1 MADKR
6 CFPKTS
12 TWIVAQT
19 IDYIGLGGMFAVL
32 LLCSILS
39 PSVVAQVAG
48 GTVSG
53 SVIDPAGSAVPNA
66 EVVIL
71 NPATGITRA
80 LTTNESGFFSVPN
93 LIPAIYEV
101 KVSSNG
107 FTTLIEKVELKV
119 GSEVQ
124 LNFQLKVG
132 DVKEQVVIDA
142 DTTAIDQTSSTLN
155 ATVQEKTIREL
166 PLNGR
171 DWTQLGTLEPG
182 VHTIE
187 AQTAISTGSNGRAN
201 RGWGTQMSIGGNRP
215 QQNVYRL
222 DGIIINDY
230 AGSGPGSVLGSVS
243 GVDAIQEFS
252 VVTGN
257 ASADYG
263 RTSGGVINAVTRSGQ
278 NQVHGSAYEFLRN
291 SALDAR
297 NFFDGATVP
306 PFKRNQFGASV
317 GGPIYLPRFGEGGP
331 AIGYNGKN
339 RTFFFF
345 DYEGLRQDLGS
356 TTLNTVPSRAA
367 RTGQLTSGKVTID
380 PKIIPFLN
388 LFPLP
393 NSGENGDTGFF
404 SFASQAI
411 TTSNF
416 FTGRIDHKFS
426 EKNSAHAT
434 FLVDNSETTGPDS
447 FNFVLIGGK
456 SQRRHVSIEDT
467 YILSPS
473 LINIARVGYNRSV
486 SLAPISV
493 NPIDQRAADTSLG
506 FLPSR
511 AVGGISIS
519 GITTFIGGLGSIA
532 EADYHYNSYQFY
544 DDVVYTH
551 KDHSFKFGV
560 TAERIQSNEF
570 SVTDA
575 SGRFTFGSLQSFL
588 TNRPT
593 SFNASIP
600 SAAPTIY
607 LRQTVFGAYA
617 QDDYRVR
624 PNLTL
629 NLGVRY
635 EMATVPTEKFNHLSN
650 LASLTAA
657 QPQVGSPYF
666 KNPTLLNFAPRVGFS
681 WDPFKDGKTAI
692 RGGFGI
698 YDTLPLTYQ
707 FELLVVNDAPIFQ
720 SGAVTTLAQGSFP
733 TAAFASLT
741 GNDLRYAYIQP
752 DPKRSYVEQW
762 NLNIQ
767 RQLPAGI
774 VLQAGYIGQHG
785 VHQPFRTTDANI
797 VLPTM
802 TAQGLVWPTPRATGT
817 RLNTKVGTINA
828 LAWLST
834 NSYNAMNLRISR
846 DHKGIRVGFAYTWSK
861 SIDTSS
867 SSITGANF
875 NNSIVGPFLFF
886 PQLMRGLSDFDVR
899 HNAVFN
905 YLWEIPHPG
914 FAKGFA
920 KSLSDGWQLGGIF
933 RIASGLPFTPTIG
946 GDPLGLRN
954 SATLGFPD
962 RVDSPA
968 CANPVNPGD
977 PIHYIKTECFVVPQP
992 GTRLGNSGRNIAIG
1006 PGIRTFDLSIVKNT
1020 HFGDRFNLQF
1030 RTEVFNAF
1038 NHTNFAV
1045 PDRTSSQ
1052 LFTQTLLPIATAGRL
1067 NGTSTTSR
1075 QIQFGLKLLW

>member
-1 MADKR
+1 MIWNCSFTGIIGAALV
-6 CFPKTS
+6 CLALSTS
-12 TWIVAQT
+12 T
-19 IDYIGLGGMFAVL
+19 
-32 LLCSILS
+32 S
-39 PSVVAQVAG
+39 AQVAG
-48 GTVSG
+48 GTISG
-53 SVIDPAGSAVPNA
+53 TVIDPSGGAVPNA
-66 EVVIL
+66 QVTIR
-71 NPATGITRA
+71 NPATGVSRA
-80 LTTNESGFFSVPN
+80 MITNESGFFSAPN
-93 LIPAIYEV
+93 LMPASYEV
-101 KVSSNG
+101 TTSASG
-107 FTTLIEKVELKV
+107 FTTVLEKLELKV
-119 GSEVQ
+119 GTEAQ
-124 LNFQLKVG
+124 LNIHLNVG
-132 DVKEQVVIDA
+132 DVKEQVIVDA
-142 DTTAIDQTSSTLN
+142 GTPAIDQTSSTLN
-155 ATVQEKTIREL
+155 ATVTEKTIREL

-297 NFFDGATVP
+297 NFFDGPTVP
-306 PFKRNQFGASV
+306 PFKRNQFGASI
-317 GGPIYLPRFGEGGP
+317 GGPVYLPSFGEGGP
-331 AIGYNGKN
+331 AIGYKGNN

-356 TTLNTVPSRAA
+356 TTINTVPSRAA
-367 RTGQLTSGKVTID
+367 RTGQLTSGKVNVD
-380 PKIIPFLN
+380 SKIVPFLS

-411 TTSNF
+411 TTTNF

-426 EKNSAHAT
+426 EANSAHGT

-447 FNFVLIGGK
+447 SNFVLIGGK
-456 SQRRHVSIEDT
+456 SQRRHISIEDT
-467 YILSPS
+467 YILNPS

-493 NPIDQRAADTSLG
+493 NPIDSRAADTSLG
-506 FLPSR
+506 FLPNR
-511 AVGGISIS
+511 AVGGIAIT
-519 GITTFIGGLGSIA
+519 GITTFIGGLNSIA
-532 EADYHYNSYQFY
+532 EADYHYNSFQFY
-544 DDVVYTH
+544 DDVFYTR
-551 KDHSFKFGV
+551 KEHSLKFGA
-560 TAERIQSNEF
+560 TLERIQSNEF

-617 QDDYRVR
+617 HDDFRFR

-629 NLGVRY
+629 NLGLRY
-635 EMATVPTEKFNHLSN
+635 EMATVPKEKFNHLSN
-650 LASLTAA
+650 LADLTAA

-666 KNPTLLNFAPRVGFS
+666 QNPTLRNFAPRVGFS
-681 WDPFKDGKTAI
+681 WDPFKDGKTAV

-720 SGAVTTLAQGSFP
+720 SGSVTTLAQGSLP
-733 TAAFASLT
+733 TGAYAALT
-741 GNDLRYAYIQP
+741 GNDLRYAYVEP
-752 DPKRSYVEQW
+752 NPKRSYVEQW
-762 NLNIQ
+762 NLNVQ

-774 VLQAGYIGQHG
+774 VFQAGYVGQHG
-785 VHQPFRTTDANI
+785 LHQPFRTTDANI
-797 VLPTM
+797 VLPTV
-802 TAQGLVWPTPRATGT
+802 TAQGLVWPTPRASGT

-834 NSYNAMNLRISR
+834 NTYNAMNLRVSR
-846 DHKGIRVGFAYTWSK
+846 DHKGMRLGVSYTWSK

-899 HNAVFN
+899 HNVVFN

-914 FAKGFA
+914 AAKGLM
-920 KSLSDGWQLGGIF
+920 KTVTGGWQLGGIF
-933 RIASGLPFTPTIG
+933 RAASGLPFTPTIG

-954 SATLGFPD
+954 SATFDFPD
-962 RVDSPA
+962 RVNSAA
-968 CANPVNPGD
+968 CKNPVNPGD
-977 PIHYIKTECFVVPQP
+977 PLHYLKTECFVVPQP

-1006 PGIRTFDLSIVKNT
+1006 PGIRTFDLSLVKNS
-1020 HFGDRFNLQF
+1020 HLSERVNLQF
-1030 RTEVFNAF
+1030 RTEVFNVL
-1038 NHTNFAV
+1038 NHTNFSV
-1045 PDRTSSQ
+1045 PDRTSAQ
-1052 LFTQTLLPIATAGRL
+1052 VFNQNLQPIASAGRL